1 MDKDVLS
8 QGVFFALQEPKHVA
22 NPYPLYRRLRSEAP
36 FYWDFVLCGWFLT
49 RYADVRAALLD
60 PRLTTKNFP
69 FDVSQLP
76 PDLQHELGPLVRV
89 MEREV
94 LYNDAPEHDRLRRP
108 LNRAFNPAV
117 FERLRPEMEAL
128 ARELLAKAEQRRS
141 MDVVGDYSEPLADYM
156 IGELLGLPHANRVEF
171 IEWCDRLK
179 KFMTA
184 RRVGHETVLRAK
196 EAVKVFEAIRAYI
209 RTMIAGRRENSADN
223 VIAHSFAV
231 EPNEAPP
238 TEDEFL
244 ANCVFFLHAGARNMS
259 ASITNAVLSLL
270 RHPDQFAGLR
280 DDPQSISIAIEELLR
295 YETPIQVSIRGVPE
309 EIEFAGRRVGPNQ
322 LLVMLLG
329 AANRDPQ
336 QFGDPDRLELMRRPN
351 RHVSFGVG
359 AHGCIG
365 GWMARFGLTLAIA
378 AILDRQTDLR
388 LIPGKLQW
396 NLPAMRR
403 TVRTLPVF
411 VDRPRNNQRLRLRAD
426 RAFSQRPTRVPLT
439 PIPSSR

>member
-1 MDKDVLS
+1 MDKDVLG

-76 PDLQHELGPLVRV
+76 SDLQHELAPLVRV

-128 ARELLAKAEQRRS
+128 AWELLAKAERRRS

-156 IGELLGLPHANRVEF
+156 IGELLGLPHVNRREF
-171 IEWCDRLK
+171 IEWCDCLK
-179 KFMTA
+179 KFMMA

-209 RTMIAGRRENSADN
+209 RRMIAGRRANSADN

-231 EPNEAPP
+231 EANEAPP

-259 ASITNAVLSLL
+259 ASITNAVLTLL
-270 RHPDQFAGLR
+270 RHPHQFARLR

-309 EIEFAGRRVGPNQ
+309 EMEFAGRRVGPNQ

-336 QFGDPDRLELMRRPN
+336 QFGDPDRLDLMRRPN

-388 LIPGKLQW
+388 LMPGKLQW

-411 VDRPRNNQRLRLRAD
+411 VERQRNKRLRLRAD
-426 RAFSQRPTRVPLT
+426 RAFSQRPASVPLT